1 MAGVGD
7 DLLSALADDILRR
20 ILYFVP
26 FKEAASTS
34 VLSRRWRSLWRS
46 SGAVNLDMRIRH
58 DKHRSSNLTHDQRE
72 EVFFSRRDAFVRA
85 TEATLD
91 AADALVTRLTLRV
104 DDPKG
109 KDMYKFLHVDRTG
122 DSYTNHDVVRALLS
136 HPAARRVE
144 ELRIATFVNG
154 MDGDTPLPSDV
165 EQDTD
170 GLNLDS
176 YELSS
181 LPQKAALRVLDLTR
195 CGNLPPAAAMG
206 GDAFPRLETLRLR
219 LCSIKS
225 GDLQAL
231 MDAAPVLATVH
242 LQSVFFMYSSA
253 DGAAAEAP
261 FVRLRCRAVT
271 ELVMEYCGM
280 EGQHQFSSGDRGS
293 IEIDA
298 PRLRHLRYRGT
309 ERRFS
314 LASPAPDMA
323 VLELGFLQD
332 RYHCHGRDYDRDKTR
347 VLFWQFIRNFT
358 NARVLKL
365 KVNRLE
371 DIAVGKARRAELL
384 CTFRNA
390 VRLEVEG
397 AHHPTSTKAAAV
409 AIANLLRCCP
419 HVRYLRLK
427 LSTVQPDSVENVYCL
442 PSLETKGQLDYEKS
456 VDRFMRRRRRLNQVI
471 PLDNDNNK
479 HGDVPDGI
487 PGLSGHSLTCLQ
499 SSLTRVALQFH
510 MDNSSCFGTRL
521 VKFFTD
527 NAKVLQQICVDS
539 GNHKLCEHMNLNA
552 ERWIISRA
560 LSKVGLKR
568 KNMGESSLEF
578 SKIPRKSPN
587 AKTDLTGFATSFTVL
602 PLER

>member
-7 DLLSALADDILRR
+7 DLLSALADDLLRR

-46 SGAVNLDMRIRH
+46 SSAVNLDVRIRH
-58 DKHRSSNLTHDQRE
+58 DRHRSSNLTHDQRE
-72 EVFFSRRDAFVRA
+72 EAFFSRRDAFVRA
-85 TEATLD
+85 AEAALD

-144 ELRIATFVNG
+144 ELRIAT
-154 MDGDTPLPSDV
+154 
-165 EQDTD
+165 
-170 GLNLDS
+170 
-176 YELSS
+176 S
-181 LPQKAALRVLDLTR
+181 LPQKVALRVLDLTR
-195 CGNLPPAAAMG
+195 CGNIPPAAAMG

-242 LQSVFFMYSSA
+242 LQSVFFMCSSA

-365 KVNRLE
+365 KVNSLE

-479 HGDVPDGI
+479 HGEVPDGI

-510 MDNSSCFGTRL
+510 MDNSSCFATRL

-527 NAKVLQQICVDS
+527 NAKVLEQICVDS

-552 ERWIISRA
+552 ERCIIGRA
-560 LSKVGLKR
+560 SSKVGLKR
-568 KNMGESSLEF
+568 KNLAESSLEF

-587 AKTDLTGFATSFTVL
+587 AQTDLTGLATSFTVL